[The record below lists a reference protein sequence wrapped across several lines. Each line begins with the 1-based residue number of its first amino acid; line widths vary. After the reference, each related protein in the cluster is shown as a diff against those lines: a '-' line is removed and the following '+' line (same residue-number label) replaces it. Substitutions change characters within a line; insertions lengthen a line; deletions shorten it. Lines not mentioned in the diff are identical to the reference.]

1 MTLPPRDDDEVP
13 DHLPDDLDS
22 STGVS
27 DATYDLLA
35 TLTNKLDE
43 IWHIEEVLDEDPQN
57 LDRAVWQQVRAHD
70 AADVRLLLR
79 ALRRHLNQMEL

>member
-1 MTLPPRDDDEVP
+1 MIPPDDDGLP
-13 DHLPDDLDS
+13 DHLPDDLS
-22 STGVS
+22 NSTGVS

-43 IWHIEEVLDEDPQN
+43 IWHIDEFIDQDMGDP
-57 LDRAVWQQVRAHD
+57 DRPVWQQIRDHD
-70 AADVRLLLR
+70 ADDVRQLLR

>member
-1 MTLPPRDDDEVP
+1 MIPPRDDSDLP
-13 DHLPDDLDS
+13 DHLPDDFAN

-43 IWHIEEVLDEDPQN
+43 IWHIDEFIDQDLEDP
-57 LDRAVWQQVRAHD
+57 DRPVWQQIREHD
-70 AADVRLLLR
+70 ADDVRLLLR
-79 ALRRHLNQMEL
+79 TLRRHLNQMEL

>member
-1 MTLPPRDDDEVP
+1 MMPPDDSDVP
-13 DHLPDDLDS
+13 DHLPDDLS
-22 STGVS
+22 NSTGVS

-43 IWHIEEVLDEDPQN
+43 IWHIDEVIDQDLDDP
-57 LDRAVWQQVRAHD
+57 DRPVWAQIRDHD
-70 AADVRLLLR
+70 AADVRVLLR

>member
-1 MTLPPRDDDEVP
+1 MIPPRDDDGLP
-13 DHLPDDLDS
+13 DRLPDDLS
-22 STGVS
+22 NSTGVS

-43 IWHIEEVLDEDPQN
+43 IWHIDEFIDQDMDDP
-57 LDRAVWQQVRAHD
+57 DRPVWARIRDHD
-70 AADVRLLLR
+70 ADDVRHLLR

>member
-1 MTLPPRDDDEVP
+1 M
-13 DHLPDDLDS
+13 PDDFAN

-43 IWHIEEVLDEDPQN
+43 IWHIDEFIDEDREDP
-57 LDRAVWQQVRAHD
+57 DRPVWQQIREHD
-70 AADVRLLLR
+70 ADDVRLLLR
-79 ALRRHLNQMEL
+79 TLRRHMNQMEL

>member
-1 MTLPPRDDDEVP
+1 MIPPRDDNG
-13 DHLPDDLDS
+13 LPDDLS
-22 STGVS
+22 NSTGVS

-43 IWHIEEVLDEDPQN
+43 IWHIDEFIDQDMEDP
-57 LDRAVWQQVRAHD
+57 DRPVWQRIREHD
-70 AADVRLLLR
+70 ADDVRQLLL